1 MSSAA
6 GDVTRILQAL
16 SAPGGGAAEAR
27 RNALEKQLYELVYS
41 DLRRRAA
48 GLLRG
53 ERAGHTMEPADLVN
67 EAYLELVEYRMRFE
81 SRGHFLN
88 VAAQAMRR
96 ILIGRARARIS
107 LKRGAGVHHQPL
119 ENVTVME
126 AAEQQPETLIALDQA
141 LAALDEEQAR
151 LVELRY
157 FLGLTFE
164 EAAEAMDSK
173 PETLKK
179 RWRVIRILLYD
190 RLTSRVSV
198 P

>member
-1 MSSAA
+1 MSGGP
-6 GDVTRILQAL
+6 GDITRILREL
-16 SAPGGGAAEAR
+16 SALGDGAAEAQ
-27 RNALEKQLYELVYS
+27 RNALQKQLYELVYS

-48 GLLRG
+48 GLLAD
-53 ERAGHTMEPADLVN
+53 ERVGHTMQPTDLVN

-96 ILIGRARARIS
+96 ILIDSARARVS
-107 LKRGAGVHHQPL
+107 LKRGAGVHHEPL
-119 ENVTVME
+119 ENVTVIE
-126 AAEQQPETLIALDQA
+126 AAEQQPETLIALDEA

-164 EAAEAMDSK
+164 EAAEAMDAK

-179 RWRVIRILLYD
+179 RWRAIRVLLYD
-190 RLTSRVSV
+190 RLRRRVSEF
-198 P
+198 